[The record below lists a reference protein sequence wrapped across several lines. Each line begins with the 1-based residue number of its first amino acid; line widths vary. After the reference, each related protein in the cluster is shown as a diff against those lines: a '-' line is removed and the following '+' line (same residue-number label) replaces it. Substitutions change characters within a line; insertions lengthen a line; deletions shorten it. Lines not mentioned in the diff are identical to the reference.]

1 MTLEEYIEEIK
12 FELTGDLLN
21 SEITDDG
28 YAKIVNYSLREIN
41 RYYDNTSLVQ
51 TTASRCV
58 DLAQLEKD
66 NNISIYFVSNIY
78 RSKPVGGGTDTTNVD
93 PMSIMQWNLNNFT
106 TRGFSNAIYN
116 YLSVSTTEQISNTL
130 STDLDYK
137 EDVANRKL
145 YINYSSGMT
154 GDIVIEY
161 VPKLEDVSQ
170 ITGDFWVDILHRLSL
185 ARAKTILGRIR
196 TRYTQSN
203 ALWTQDGETMLNEGK
218 EELTAIRERL
228 QTYSNYIYPID

>member
-21 SEITDDG
+21 SEISDDG
-28 YAKIVNYSLREIN
+28 YAKIMNYSLREIN
-41 RYYDNTSLVQ
+41 RYYDNTLLVQ
-51 TTASRCV
+51 TEASRCV

-66 NNISIYFVSNIY
+66 NNINIYFVANIY
-78 RSKPVGGGTDTTNVD
+78 RAKPVGGGSSATYTD
-93 PMSIMQWNLNNFT
+93 PMSIMQWNINNFT

-116 YLSVSTTEQISNTL
+116 YLAVSTTEQISNTL
-130 STDLDYK
+130 STDLDFK
-137 EDVANRKL
+137 EDSANRKL
-145 YINYSSGMT
+145 YINYSSGMA

-170 ITGDFWVDILHRLSL
+170 VNGEFWVDILHRLSL

-203 ALWTQDGETMLNEGK
+203 ALWIQDGETMLNEGK
-218 EELTAIRERL
+218 EELAALRERL
-228 QTYSNYIYPID
+228 QTHSNYSYPMD